1 MKNKSK
7 KIMIVLAIIILLGI
21 ISIVLPIIVNGGN
34 NDAKTPQ
41 VLKGK
46 TFTSELVGVA
56 VQGTMKNFSDTLVT
70 KTIAADKKGVSTVAL
85 DPGYYDSIQIDASA
99 VYDAGVTAGKN
110 SLTGGNATA
119 AQILSGKTAYVNGT
133 LITGSM
139 AQRTNGSSIT
149 SYGTDS
155 TGPYIYFNSGY
166 WPQANATYGSFVRM
180 TTAQVKALATS
191 AGIGTGLKKIG
202 SGAGTYNLSSYT
214 GYKNFAVGTNIICT
228 SYSYANAY
236 GGHNTSGTHCDM
248 TASLG
253 VSYNASTGVLTV
265 TNGYTQGSDDNLS
278 GDVYCY
284 CNGVYIV
291 V

>member
-1 MKNKSK
+1 MKNK
-7 KIMIVLAIIILLGI
+7 KIIIILSITIILVLIGI
-21 ISIVLPIIVNGGN
+21 MLPIIVKGDN
-34 NDAKTPQ
+34 NDAQTAQ
-41 VLKGK
+41 VLSGR
-46 TFTSELVGVA
+46 TFTNGSAVA
-56 VQGTMKNFSDTLVT
+56 VAGTMQNFSDTLVT
-70 KTIAADKKGVSTVAL
+70 KTLAADKKGVSTIAL

-99 VYDAGVTAGKN
+99 VYDAGVA
-110 SLTGGNATA
+110 SLTGGDATA
-119 AQILSGKTAYVNGT
+119 SQILSGKTAYVNGT
-133 LITGSM
+133 LVTGSM

-166 WPQANATYGSFVRM
+166 WPQASSTYGSYVRM

-202 SGAGTYNLSSYT
+202 SGAGTYNLSSYS

-236 GGHNTSGTHCDM
+236 GGHNTTGTHCDM
-248 TASLG
+248 TASLS

-265 TNGYTQGSDDNLS
+265 TNGYTQGTDDNLS